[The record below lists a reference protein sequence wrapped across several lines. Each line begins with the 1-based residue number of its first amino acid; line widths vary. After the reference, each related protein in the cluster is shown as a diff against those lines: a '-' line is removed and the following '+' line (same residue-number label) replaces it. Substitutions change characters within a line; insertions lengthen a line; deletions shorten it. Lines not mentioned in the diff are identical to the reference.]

1 MNKELANYKENL
13 FSKLKKFF
21 IKFILNKENK
31 KAENK
36 QPENKTI
43 KKKFYE
49 NIMVDQNRPESSL
62 EKLKRLYDN
71 REIDE
76 ANISDEDIN
85 KLIEMY
91 DREIETLRDDTE
103 RRRKNIAFML
113 HNMISKNN
121 KKYLTNNNKNDEI
134 LS

>member
-1 MNKELANYKENL
+1 MNKNLTNYKENI

-21 IKFILNKENK
+21 LKFIPKKENK

-36 QPENKTI
+36 QSENKKI

-49 NIMVDQNRPESSL
+49 NIVVDQNRSESSL
-62 EKLKRLYDN
+62 ENLKRLYDN
-71 REIDE
+71 KEIDE

-103 RRRKNIAFML
+103 RRRKNIVFIL
-113 HNMISKNN
+113 QKSK
-121 KKYLTNNNKNDEI
+121 K
-134 LS
+134 